1 MAKTRATKKAKKD
14 IDEIQ
19 LENDQG
25 PDHRRRKFLVAV
37 GMVIILTSYIHMW
50 RCYTLCTCLFLVTNT
65 QVLVDSIS
73 DVFSWAA

>member
-37 GMVIILTSYIHMW
+37 GMVIILTSYIHM
-50 RCYTLCTCLFLVTNT
+50 
-65 QVLVDSIS
+65 
-73 DVFSWAA
+73 